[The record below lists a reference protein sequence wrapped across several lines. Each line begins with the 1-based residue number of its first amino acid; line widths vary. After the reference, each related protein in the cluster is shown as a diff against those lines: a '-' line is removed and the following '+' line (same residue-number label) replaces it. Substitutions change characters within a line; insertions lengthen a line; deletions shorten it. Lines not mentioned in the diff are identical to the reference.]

1 MRSGMQ
7 KMNGRK
13 RESGSKKGI
22 YALFLFSVQFL
33 HSITRTKY
41 KKRGEVYHIVQ
52 IFIQL
57 GGYKWKKIL
66 LTLLRFPLM
75 RIITDSTG

>member
-1 MRSGMQ
+1 MKSGTQ

-13 RESGSKKGI
+13 GESGSKKGVMPF
-22 YALFLFSVQFL
+22 FLFSVQIL

-41 KKRGEVYHIVQ
+41 KRRGEVYHIVQ
-52 IFIQL
+52 IFNRL

-66 LTLLRFPLM
+66 LTSLRYPLM
-75 RIITDSTG
+75 KIITGSTG